1 MTHGGL
7 LSLQEAVF
15 YSVPLVVIPLFGD
28 QRMNA
33 ALITD
38 SGIGLHIE
46 YTDVTEQTVYTSLY
60 QVFNNRK

>member
-15 YSVPLVVIPLFGD
+15 HAVPLVVIPLFGD

-33 ALITD
+33 ALITE
-38 SGIGLHIE
+38 SGIGLHVE
-46 YTDVTEQTVYTSLY
+46 YTDITEETIYATLY
-60 QVFNNRK
+60 HVINNRT